1 MILEIGKY
9 GVRCAYNLSYSDYSG
24 FIVVRFEIGGC

>member
-9 GVRCAYNLSYSDYSG
+9 GVRFAYNLSYSITLG
-24 FIVVRFEIGGC
+24 LLLLGLK